1 MSNSDSFIEEV
12 SEELRRDQLFAYF
25 RRYGWIAALVILL
38 IVGGAAWNE
47 WRKAQDAARAQALGD
62 AMLDAMATGDAAA
75 RAEAL
80 AAVPAEG
87 AAAAVAAMLLAA
99 EQDAAEAPEAAIAT
113 LTALS
118 DNGDVP
124 PVYRDLARLKA
135 LILGA
140 GITPVEERRAGFETL
155 AVPGRPFRMP
165 ALEQL
170 AILTLEEDDPA
181 ASRAAFEALVDDA
194 EASEGLRERARAMI
208 VALGGDVDAAP
219 ATDPEAVAAGSTPET
234 ASEME
239 TEAAEDPSAE
249 TVPETVPAT
258 TGGPLTG
265 EDAAV
270 AVEDEAAEATGA
282 AEVTPEATSETPTET
297 PAETTP
303 DETTPGDG

>member
-219 ATDPEAVAAGSTPET
+219 ATDPDDVAAGSSPETSPETAPASTPET
-234 ASEME
+234 AEGAEPEAPSEPA
-239 TEAAEDPSAE
+239 TDPA
-249 TVPETVPAT
+249 PAT
-258 TGGPLTG
+258 TGGPLSG

-270 AVEDEAAEATGA
+270 AVEDEAPDAAPEVAPDAAPDGA
-282 AEVTPEATSETPTET
+282 AGEG
-297 PAETTP
+297 
-303 DETTPGDG
+303 TPGDG